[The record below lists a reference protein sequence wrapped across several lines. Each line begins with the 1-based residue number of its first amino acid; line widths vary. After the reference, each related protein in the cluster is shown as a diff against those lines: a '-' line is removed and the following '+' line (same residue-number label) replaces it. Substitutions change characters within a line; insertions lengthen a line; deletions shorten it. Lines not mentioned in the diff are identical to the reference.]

1 MSCDRSF
8 ASYSAAA
15 MAQEP
20 DTARRLGGSPVIAA
34 ALLDEIFN
42 IQEARM
48 STLLANYLRPTD
60 GVPALQARAQDAR
73 AREETLRLFRAIV
86 AAGYSAPSHAEIAPG
101 EGLPLPPLASQY
113 AYAEVA
119 RTLDAARDGRPLPE
133 LAEEVLAAQRTRAVA
148 AYAEAAQIAVRRIP
162 NILDVANRFGIFV
175 NQRTPLAI
183 ARQVVATADVPDH
196 LRRAAERYLADRG
209 PGMARFAQILC
220 DMAGVPRC
228 SHCGCYVDLNHACDV
243 AGILVESPQLL
254 RLSTADV
261 LRGEIPPLT
270 TLTPEARAALAEAA
284 AVLEDGP
291 GVGDALILSANL
303 YRAWHSNQ
311 YSRRTA
317 QPVGEA
323 VARRFLP
330 LVAAHL
336 AKTLRS
342 DPAAAARIAGQV
354 AARAADTLEAL
365 VKRTAMAPAADARY
379 RQVIADLRQVAA
391 DNPAEAAQ
399 VRLSGAMRQLL
410 NADDPS
416 GAPTA
421 ELRALVRSTYEDLR
435 PINQALAAA
444 CRPAPEAAQ
453 RVAESA
459 PDGAAAAAE
468 IVFGYWR
475 TDGGVAGGPRRATPG
490 PLRAADLDRLR
501 ASPSGKALL
510 TLLCNQAAK
519 ESGEA
524 TEQTRGFYR
533 IKPVVLA
540 DAIADLGPDGWGYTY
555 HEHGERGRWVVYLH
569 SDIGSIPF
577 HIEGTESELL
587 PALQSKPPDNTL
599 KWSRIPLQPRAA
611 QFARGWLDSRLTT
624 GGGQGEGWNALRR
637 AAKMPTDVRPL
648 AIAAALRTVAPE
660 LTDVECHQAIVTLR
674 RLAEPSITRSGETA
688 VLRRLAQLGSY
699 RDALNLARAQARGD
713 DRQALLLGLEDALP
727 PAASWSPAAP
737 GDAVVTTLTPDAHRE
752 HVMAA
757 QTPGRVA
764 TFDGPYVV
772 VAFALPLTTAGG
784 QRLEPAPGRTALEV
798 RYLPD
803 EIARP
808 AA

>member
-48 STLLANYLRPTD
+48 STLLANYPRPTD

-86 AAGYSAPSHAEIAPG
+86 AAGYSAPSHAEIASG
-101 EGLPLPPLASQY
+101 DGLPLPPLASQY

-196 LRRAAERYLADRG
+196 LRRAAEQYLADRG
-209 PGMARFAQILC
+209 AGMARFAQILC
-220 DMAGVPRC
+220 NMAGVPRC
-228 SHCGCYVDLNHACDV
+228 AHCGCYVNLEHTCDV
-243 AGILVESPQLL
+243 AGVLVESPQLL

-261 LRGEIPPLT
+261 LRGEVPPLT
-270 TLTPEARAALAEAA
+270 TLAPEARDALAQAA
-284 AVLEDGP
+284 VVLEDGP
-291 GVGDALILSANL
+291 GVGDALVLAANL

-336 AKTLRS
+336 AKTLRN
-342 DPAAAARIAGQV
+342 DPAAARIAGQV
-354 AARAADTLEAL
+354 AARAADNLEAL
-365 VKRTAMAPAADARY
+365 VKRTAMASAADARY
-379 RQVIADLRQVAA
+379 EKVIAQLRQVAA
-391 DNPAEAAQ
+391 DTTPEAAQ
-399 VRLSGAMRQLL
+399 ARLSGAMRALL
-410 NADDPS
+410 NADGPG

-435 PINQALAAA
+435 PINQTLAAA
-444 CRPAPEAAQ
+444 CRPAPAAAQ
-453 RVAESA
+453 RVAENA

-468 IVFGYWR
+468 TVLGYWR
-475 TDGGVAGGPRRATPG
+475 ADGGPEGGPRRATPG

-519 ESGEA
+519 ESGDG
-524 TEQTRGFYR
+524 TEQTKGFYR
-533 IKPVVLA
+533 IKPALLA
-540 DAIADLGPDGWGYTY
+540 DAIADLDPDGWGYTY
-555 HEHGERGRWVVYLH
+555 HEHGERGKWVVYLH

-587 PALQSKPPDNTL
+587 PALQSKPPDNML
-599 KWSRIPLQPRAA
+599 KWSRIPLQPRAV
-611 QFARGWLDSRLTT
+611 QFVRGWLDSRLTT
-624 GGGQGEGWNALRR
+624 GQGQGEGWDALRR
-637 AAKMPTDVRPL
+637 AARMPAEIRPL
-648 AIAAALRTVAPE
+648 AMSAALRTVAPE

-674 RLAEPSITRSGETA
+674 RLGEPSITRSGET
-688 VLRRLAQLGSY
+688 VILRRLAQLGGY
-699 RDALNLARAQARGD
+699 RDTLNLARAQARGE

-737 GDAVVTTLTPDAHRE
+737 GDAIVTTLTPDAHRE
-752 HVMAA
+752 HVVTA

-764 TFDGPYVV
+764 AFDGPYVV

-784 QRLEPAPGRTALEV
+784 QRLEPSPERTELEV

-803 EIARP
+803 EITRL